1 MQIEQYMVGPLGTNC
16 YLLTCKKTGVSALV
30 DPGGISAGIVAAVKK
45 ASVEKILL
53 THGHFDHTEGVPH
66 FLETTGASLYIHEHD
81 AALLTD
87 DRLSGAM
94 LFGTPVKIDAEPVLM
109 GNGDTITVGE
119 ESVRVIHTPGHT
131 RGSVVFVCG
140 NECVL
145 SGDTLFRM
153 SVGRCDLPGGDYTSL
168 IRSLATLFK
177 ALPDE
182 MPVYPGHGEATTI
195 GFERRANPFLRG

>member
-1 MQIEQYMVGPLGTNC
+1 MQIEQYTVGPLGTNC

-30 DPGGISAGIVAAVKK
+30 DPGGVSAGLADAVKN

-66 FLETTGASLYIHEHD
+66 FLETTGAPLYIHRHD

-87 DRLSGAM
+87 DHLSGAM
-94 LFGTPVKIDAEPVLM
+94 LFGTPFTIDTKPVLM
-109 GNGDTITVGE
+109 RDGDTIAVGE

-140 NECVL
+140 NECIL

-153 SVGRCDLPGGDYTSL
+153 SVGRCDLPGGDYASL
-168 IRSLATLFK
+168 IRSLGTFLDGF
-177 ALPDE
+177 PDD

-195 GFERRANPFLRG
+195 GFERRANPYLRG